1 MDVKKESPP
10 VAMGDVTQPLR
21 PHLVLSE
28 ESHMSALQDRREEGD
43 TEGDRW
49 PHPLWSQAVPS
60 VQPLSESQK
69 MCSVSVV
76 TAPSFR
82 VTAWE
87 LSGAIQGNCV
97 GLLRGCIL
105 RRKSTSC
112 SGFSNHL
119 ASYFS
124 ILCPQEE

>member
-10 VAMGDVTQPLR
+10 VAMGGVTQPLR

-28 ESHMSALQDRREEGD
+28 ESHMSALQDRQEEGD

-82 VTAWE
+82 VTAWGR
-87 LSGAIQGNCV
+87 SGAAF
-97 GLLRGCIL
+97 
-105 RRKSTSC
+105 
-112 SGFSNHL
+112 SGVNPPVAL
-119 ASYFS
+119 ASLIIWPLTFLS
-124 ILCPQEE
+124 FALKKSGGKAWPVDFTP